1 MGLSAMESPQ
11 SASGFAPL
19 DPEGL
24 VSRVVG
30 VLSKAIVTRQL
41 PPGSRVSESV
51 IARDMGISR
60 APVREAARL
69 LEASGLVE
77 YRTNR
82 GFFVRQV
89 TADELDNLYELRMVI
104 EVAAARRLIRQG
116 AEDTVRRLEA
126 QIAELH
132 RVADMDADALT
143 QVEADMEFH
152 RLLCEGS
159 GNPKFQAVFNQIAI
173 ETEFSIMVVGH
184 IYDDAHRMA
193 DTHQPILDA
202 IRHGNEAEAEGALRF
217 HIGVARKLVTA
228 QFRKIEEGQ
237 SKS

>member
-1 MGLSAMESPQ
+1 MEPPAT
-11 SASGFAPL
+11 ASGFQPL
-19 DPEGL
+19 DREGL
-24 VSRVVG
+24 VSRVVT

-41 PPGSRVSESV
+41 RPGTRLSESV

-77 YRTNR
+77 YIPNR

-89 TADELDNLYELRMVI
+89 SAEALDHLYELRIVI
-104 EVAAARRLIRQG
+104 EVAAARRLIRRG
-116 AEDTVRRLEA
+116 EDGTIDRLQA
-126 QIAELH
+126 QIAEMH
-132 RVADMDADALT
+132 QVADSEADVLT
-143 QVEADMEFH
+143 QVESDLEFH
-152 RLLCEGS
+152 RMLCEGS
-159 GNPKFQAVFNQIAI
+159 GNPKFQDVFRQIAT

-193 DTHQPILDA
+193 DTHQPILNALRKGD
-202 IRHGNEAEAEGALRF
+202 EAEAEGALRF

-228 QFRKIEEGQ
+228 QFRKLEEGQ

>member
-1 MGLSAMESPQ
+1 MEPPAT
-11 SASGFAPL
+11 ASGFQPL
-19 DPEGL
+19 AREGL
-24 VSRVVG
+24 VSRVVT

-41 PPGSRVSESV
+41 RPGTRLSESV
-51 IARDMGISR
+51 LARDMGISR

-77 YRTNR
+77 YIPNR

-89 TADELDNLYELRMVI
+89 SAEALDHLYELRIVI
-104 EVAAARRLIRQG
+104 EVAAARRLIRRG
-116 AEDTVRRLEA
+116 EDGTIDRLQA
-126 QIAELH
+126 QIAEMH
-132 RVADMDADALT
+132 QVADSEADVLT
-143 QVEADMEFH
+143 QVESDLEFH
-152 RLLCEGS
+152 RMLFEGS
-159 GNPKFQAVFNQIAI
+159 GNPKFQDVFRQIAT

-193 DTHQPILDA
+193 DTHQPILNALRKGD
-202 IRHGNEAEAEGALRF
+202 EAEAEGALRF

-228 QFRKIEEGQ
+228 QFRKLEEGQ